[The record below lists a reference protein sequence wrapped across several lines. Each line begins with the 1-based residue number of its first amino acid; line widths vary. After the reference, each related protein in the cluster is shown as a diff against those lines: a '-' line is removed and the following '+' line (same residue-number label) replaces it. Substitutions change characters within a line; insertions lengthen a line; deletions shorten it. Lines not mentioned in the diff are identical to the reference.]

1 MSIIEDITCASA
13 HCVSIYVPSDKA
25 LSDVIK
31 HMDDEIESHPSS
43 IVKEIIRSVQHL
55 VNVYKCD
62 GRSLIIFMNENI
74 VCILT
79 DRSVVTYGFYIDN
92 KFFIQQDIGNAN
104 GVDLNGDKCED

>member
-1 MSIIEDITCASA
+1 MIIEDITCTSA
-13 HCVSIYVPSDKA
+13 HCVSIYIPDGKPLGAV
-25 LSDVIK
+25 LNQL
-31 HMDDEIESHPSS
+31 DDEIIKHPDN
-43 IVKEIIRSVQHL
+43 IVKEIIRSIQHL
-55 VNVYKCD
+55 VNVYKQD
-62 GRSLIIFMNENI
+62 GSSLIIFMNENI